1 MILRPPRSTR
11 TATPLPYPTLFRSH
25 AVGTGAVRGT
35 DRACDAAG
43 PGPDARRLEAV
54 ARHGRA
60 VAAAGRMRGRG
71 GAGLETRQRRA
82 VERGRQ
88 PRARAG
94 DAVVR
99 AGGGRAAAGAHL
111 AVGGRGT
118 WGVGRLRGGRSEE
131 HTSELQ
137 SLMRN
142 SYAVFC
148 LK

>member
-1 MILRPPRSTR
+1 MIRRPPRSTR
-11 TATPLPYPTLFRSH
+11 TYTLFPYTTLFRSVRAGGLPAAGVHHRH

-99 AGGGRAAAGAHL
+99 AGEIGRASWRER
-111 AVGGRGT
+111 VCQY
-118 WGVGRLRGGRSEE
+118 V
-131 HTSELQ
+131 
-137 SLMRN
+137 
-142 SYAVFC
+142 
-148 LK
+148 

>member
-1 MILRPPRSTR
+1 
-11 TATPLPYPTLFRSH
+11 
-25 AVGTGAVRGT
+25 
-35 DRACDAAG
+35 
-43 PGPDARRLEAV
+43 
-54 ARHGRA
+54 
-60 VAAAGRMRGRG
+60 MRGRG

-118 WGVGRLRGGRSEE
+118 WGVGRLRGGAARTPRWRATARRLDQPQRVRRCRAGVGGRGDLLSAGYKDRRGGSAERRVGEE
-131 HTSELQ
+131 LES
-137 SLMRN
+137 M
-142 SYAVFC
+142 
-148 LK
+148 

>member
-1 MILRPPRSTR
+1 
-11 TATPLPYPTLFRSH
+11 
-25 AVGTGAVRGT
+25 
-35 DRACDAAG
+35 
-43 PGPDARRLEAV
+43 
-54 ARHGRA
+54 
-60 VAAAGRMRGRG
+60 MRGRG

-118 WGVGRLRGGRSEE
+118 WGVGRLRGGAARTPRWRATARRLDQPHRDRKSVVVGKSVSVRVARGGRRSSKKQQHKNMKKSVRDVKTE
-131 HTSELQ
+131 
-137 SLMRN
+137 RI
-142 SYAVFC
+142 
-148 LK
+148 KKI